1 MNTLI
6 KHIIL
11 IFSVIVL
18 FSACD
23 SGRVFDQY
31 YEIPKNGWHK
41 DSVFN
46 FEVPVED
53 SIHNHNFYIQIRNET
68 NYPFSNVW
76 LFVDVIYP
84 DGEAV
89 QDTIEVVLAEPSGK
103 WLGKGFGG
111 IKTRQ
116 AIYKRDVQFSIP
128 GDLIISIRHGMREE
142 LLHGI
147 HDVGFR
153 VEKNIN

>member
-103 WLGKGFGG
+103 WLGKGDR
-111 IKTRQ
+111 KSTRLNSSHV
-116 AIYKRDVQFSIP
+116 R
-128 GDLIISIRHGMREE
+128 ISYAVFC
-142 LLHGI
+142 L
-147 HDVGFR
+147 
-153 VEKNIN
+153 KKKKIN